1 MNKLENFKTTKN
13 SLFSSYYEKYND
25 DVLDKLKVY
34 FVSDDETHIDAFS
47 IKGNYVF
54 CDISLVEKF
63 KLSDMECYACIAH
76 EVGHFIS
83 PSKDVLSDPTERELF
98 ADRYVT
104 DLGLG
109 SLLISALTK
118 MCPDDELTKLRI
130 KKLNNAS

>member
-1 MNKLENFKTTKN
+1 MNKLEYFKTTKN
-13 SLFSSYYEKYND
+13 ILFSSYYEKYND

-47 IKGNYVF
+47 INGDCVF

-76 EVGHFIS
+76 EVGHYIS
-83 PSKDVLSDPTERELF
+83 PSKDVLSDPIERELY